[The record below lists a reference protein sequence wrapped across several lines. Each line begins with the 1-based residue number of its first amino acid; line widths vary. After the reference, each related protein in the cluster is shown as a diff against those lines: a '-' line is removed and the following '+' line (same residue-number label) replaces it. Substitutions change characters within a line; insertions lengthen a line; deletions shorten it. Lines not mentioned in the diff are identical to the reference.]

1 MIRSRSLHSYSFY
14 SQFFMT
20 IYKNP
25 AKSVHACLFAYEIFT
40 FIPGGT
46 QSMYVES
53 IGHQRRRIPFICENG
68 FQHFGKTFQEI
79 GSHGMRYRV
88 LKRVTAPAYQ
98 MRSLTQENWQATASS
113 SPHLLRIFFAV
124 ILFRNHL
131 R

>member
-68 FQHFGKTFQEI
+68 FQHFGKTFQVSI
-79 GSHGMRYRV
+79 SNRSGLTKAHS
-88 LKRVTAPAYQ
+88 VTWSGYTRRKFA
-98 MRSLTQENWQATASS
+98 TQSS
-113 SPHLLRIFFAV
+113 RAETGLVCLLHLVFNSRK
-124 ILFRNHL
+124 
-131 R
+131 